1 MINPSSQ
8 YSSNPGFPP
17 LPPTPNMSSPNAYS
31 QQSFSGSFSPPPS
44 SPVTAHWFYKVTS
57 TGDDPIW
64 KPFTVEDSI
73 SIDATME
80 RGETEAPVSV
90 EGSRYDA
97 YISRRV
103 KSSVYWSSE
112 DMEIRRCSWFYK
124 VSAEGRWVP
133 YTEEMAKKLEKE
145 YATAMKSGRWQCKVI
160 FDNGEWVML
169 HSPEV
174 MMHFPTA
181 SATSGTLDEWGQIQS
196 SDPSLKP
203 RIVHRGLEG
212 LPDIADGESAEVD
225 HLFFMVHGIGSKCD
239 IKFRDV
245 IEVVDGFRQMAEDI
259 GGKHFAG
266 ARLASRANRMEFL
279 PVNWHKKLHGED
291 TGTDARMQPLTLRS
305 IPKLRNFINDTI
317 LDALFYTSP
326 VYCQTILDTV
336 CTTINN
342 TYKLFSQRNPGFT
355 GKMSVIGHSLGS
367 LILFDLLSGQVSDV
381 PENPA
386 EDTKDTSANS
396 EPQENLERRN
406 STLVKPRW
414 DKDLTLE
421 EVFEKLGISEYM
433 EVFVNQGIGMEE
445 LESCSEDDL
454 KEAELPLGP
463 RKKLFNYLQTRKSQ
477 TGFQQFK
484 QSSVTSSVNYTVGPA
499 GTGQPS
505 VRYPKLDVQP
515 VSFFALGSP
524 IGVFLAVRGLQSLGQ
539 DFHLPTCSN
548 FFNIFHPY
556 DPVSYRIESLVSQDF
571 SNLRPILIPHHMG
584 RKRMHLEL
592 KETMTRMG
600 TDIKQKVM
608 ESLKATMGAMYTV
621 AGTIT
626 GQSVDGMVEQELKKQ
641 ENSSSRSSPEPD
653 DNPTTIPS
661 DLNSGR
667 RIDYVLQEAPM
678 ESFNEYLFA
687 LASHLCYWDSQDTC
701 LMIIREVYS
710 TMNILPDDQLQ
721 GSGPSQPA
729 PSMSH
734 SPSMPSF
741 APSQPTGMPR
751 NSSVPMGLSA
761 CTASS
766 PLSTGSFVPPGGPQ
780 GPSFGS
786 PGTPLGPLGPPGPPP
801 VLYSPA
807 SLQTEPSTHKPFGSY
822 PRPAQVPT
830 YIQPQ
835 SRMGMDPTAPLETD
849 RPIAP
854 PPMGG
859 FAPPPMGGFK
869 RT

>member
-1 MINPSSQ
+1 
-8 YSSNPGFPP
+8 
-17 LPPTPNMSSPNAYS
+17 
-31 QQSFSGSFSPPPS
+31 
-44 SPVTAHWFYKVTS
+44 VTAHWFFKVPS
-57 TGDDPIW
+57 TGDEPIW

-73 SIDATME
+73 SIDASME

-112 DMEIRRCSWFYK
+112 DLEIRRCSWFYK
-124 VSAEGRWVP
+124 ISAEGRWVP

-145 YATAMKSGRWQCKVI
+145 YSTAMKSGRWQCKVV

-196 SDPSLKP
+196 SDPALKP

-225 HLFFMVHGIGSKCD
+225 HLFFVVHGIGSKCD

-305 IPKLRNFINDTI
+305 IPKLRGFINDTI
-317 LDALFYTSP
+317 LDVLFYTSP

-336 CTTINN
+336 CTTINS
-342 TYKLFSQRNPGFT
+342 TYKLYSQRNPGFS

-367 LILFDLLSGQVSDV
+367 LILFDLLSGQVSEV
-381 PENPA
+381 SENPVS
-386 EDTKDTSANS
+386 EPSDNS
-396 EPQENLERRN
+396 EHPENLERRN

-421 EVFEKLGISEYM
+421 EVFEKLGISEYVD
-433 EVFVNQGIGMEE
+433 VFVNQGIGMEE
-445 LESCSEDDL
+445 LESCSEEDL

-484 QSSVTSSVNYTVGPA
+484 ESSVTSSVEYTVGPA

-524 IGVFLAVRGLQSLGQ
+524 IGVFMAVRGLQTLGQ
-539 DFHLPTCSN
+539 EFHLPTCSN

-556 DPVSYRIESLVSQDF
+556 DPVSYRIESLVSPDF
-571 SNLRPILIPHHMG
+571 ANLRPILIPHHMG

-592 KETMTRMG
+592 KETMSRMG

-626 GQSVDGMVEQELKKQ
+626 GQSVDGMVEQEMKQ
-641 ENSSSRSSPEPD
+641 QESSSTRSSPEPD
-653 DNPTTIPS
+653 DNPTAIPS

-710 TMNILPDDQLQ
+710 SMNILPDDQLQ
-721 GSGPSQPA
+721 GSTQP
-729 PSMSH
+729 PPTMSH

-741 APSQPTGMPR
+741 APSPSMASFAPNQPVSMPR

-761 CTASS
+761 YNTS
-766 PLSTGSFVPPGGPQ
+766 PPMPTGSFGTSGPSLGPPGPSL
-780 GPSFGS
+780 GPSFGP
-786 PGTPLGPLGPPGPPP
+786 PGPLGPPGPSLGPSLGPPGPPP
-801 VLYSPA
+801 VLYSP
-807 SLQTEPSTHKPFGSY
+807 SSIQTETSAQKPFGSY
-822 PRPAQVPT
+822 SRQARPAQVPT
-830 YIQPQ
+830 LKQVQTQ

-859 FAPPPMGGFK
+859 FS
-869 RT
+869 RS